1 MAENKTVINNNK
13 AEPSQGKPKKEEAP
27 KTKKDKSSQQN
38 SAQSSSGEVKKESA
52 TQDRGST
59 QGAKKETKTEKE
71 KPRDH
76 SAPLVKKGTT
86 VSEVEKEALDRLQES
101 AENMVLAAMTAEVH
115 ILK

>member
-13 AEPSQGKPKKEEAP
+13 AEPPQGKPKREEAP
-27 KTKKDKSSQQN
+27 KTKKDKHSQQN
-38 SAQSSSGEVKKESA
+38 SAQNSKKESA

-76 SAPLVKKGTT
+76 PPPPVKKGTT

-115 ILK
+115 KLK

>member
-13 AEPSQGKPKKEEAP
+13 AEPPQGKPKREEAP
-27 KTKKDKSSQQN
+27 KTKKDKNSQQN
-38 SAQSSSGEVKKESA
+38 SAQNSSGEVKKESA

-59 QGAKKETKTEKE
+59 QGAKKETEKE

-76 SAPLVKKGTT
+76 PAPLVKKGTT

-115 ILK
+115 RLQ